1 MMQRDQ
7 DKERDED
14 MEDMEKRL
22 QEERERYQEIERRK
36 QSMVVKQGLPRPLM
50 INPKYLK
57 NAMADIKGEE
67 DRAEAERLILE
78 EI

>member
-1 MMQRDQ
+1 
-7 DKERDED
+7 
-14 MEDMEKRL
+14 
-22 QEERERYQEIERRK
+22 
-36 QSMVVKQGLPRPLM
+36 MVVKQGLPRPLM

-57 NAMADIKGEE
+57 NAMADIKGEG